1 VPLKVVPM
9 FIDEQVVELQ
19 DDTPPVAPQQAE
31 PAPRRPR
38 PWVGLLAITLGLAAA
53 IVQVIAVTTASDGAF
68 EAGIVLGYL
77 AIIIAI
83 AAVVAGIAAIIV
95 RRGRRI
101 GVIGIVIGLIAN
113 PLLLL
118 GILRFFAGPQ
128 G

>member
-1 VPLKVVPM
+1 M
-9 FIDEQVVELQ
+9 FIEEQVIELP
-19 DDTPPVAPQQAE
+19 DDAPPTTPEQAE
-31 PAPRRPR
+31 STPRGPW
-38 PWVGLLAITLGLAAA
+38 PWVGALAIALGLAAA
-53 IVQVIAVTTASDGAF
+53 IVQVVAITTASGGEF

-77 AIIIAI
+77 AIIIAF

-101 GVIGIVIGLIAN
+101 GVIGILIGLLAN

-118 GILRFFAGPQ
+118 IILRFFAGTQ